1 MKKLVFNLMLLYI
14 AFTQVFYVQAQNK
27 TVEMQTQQAKQ
38 ILNTLAYY
46 FGNDGIVPTL
56 QLEAKLNQPALYTNY
71 QKPKILLDKKMFEI
85 SQSFGKD
92 STVVLAFVLGHEMAH
107 HYLKHS
113 PGDAN
118 DIKTH
123 EKDADKWG
131 CFYAHVAGYK
141 LSPALYAS
149 LLDKVYEVYKLNENI
164 AHYPTKEAR
173 KKLGLQKIKEIQ
185 DFNLGEVFNS
195 GKFLFA
201 MGKVEKSIECLE
213 FIFNKHFKSAE
224 MCNNLA
230 VSYLSK
236 IAQVKPLYQRVFLY
250 PFEFDSN
257 TSLRSASNKVNLP
270 KLFEKSELLLRKA
283 LGLRKNYPKARIN
296 LACLQIMQGKLGS
309 ATDNLL
315 ELTNTSGKL
324 LSQAHALLALVY
336 AYRDNH
342 SKATQHFEA
351 AIATPD
357 NYIAKCNYEIY
368 KKLVP
373 QASQKLTSRL
383 KAMKEYEVVDLIE
396 EAKKESLFAS
406 QGRAG
411 VQLQAKVFAN
421 IDQVKTSKTVVAMRP
436 YFEIRPAKQLLPLGY
451 KYIKIKTEEANLS
464 EDQQSEMLM
473 YEVCFTPRSH
483 PQINLLGVKIGDPVK
498 KLTAVLGKPSQL
510 PGNFYLYQNQQI
522 IIETQKKRIIG
533 WMIYRKVE

>member
-1 MKKLVFNLMLLYI
+1 MKKLVFSFMLLSI

-27 TVEMQTQQAKQ
+27 ATQAELQQAQ
-38 ILNTLAYY
+38 HILNTLAYY
-46 FGNDGIVPTL
+46 FGNDGIVPEL
-56 QLEAKLNQPALYTNY
+56 QIKSQLNQPAFYTNY
-71 QKPKILLDKKMFEI
+71 QKPQILLDKKMFQI
-85 SQSFGKD
+85 SRSFGKD

-113 PGDAN
+113 PGDAH

-141 LSPALYAS
+141 ITPELYAR
-149 LLDKVYEVYKLNENI
+149 LLDKVYEAYKLTENI
-164 AHYPTKEAR
+164 AHYPSKAAR

-201 MGKVEKSIECLE
+201 LGKLEKSIECLE

-236 IAQVKPLYQRVFLY
+236 IAQVKPLYQRVFMY

-257 TSLRSASNKVNLP
+257 TSLRSDQTQANLP
-270 KLFEKSELLLRKA
+270 KLFEKSELLLRQA
-283 LGLRKNYPKARIN
+283 LNLRKGYHTARIN
-296 LACLQIMQGKLGS
+296 LACLQIMQRKFGS

-315 ELTNTSGKL
+315 ALTDASGKL
-324 LSQAHALLALVY
+324 LPQAHSLLALVY

-342 SKATQHFEA
+342 PKAIQHFEA
-351 AIATPD
+351 AIAAP
-357 NYIAKCNYEIY
+357 NHHIAKCNYEIY
-368 KKLVP
+368 KKLVSKP
-373 QASQKLTSRL
+373 NQSLLGKLKS
-383 KAMKEYEVVDLIE
+383 MKEYEVADLIE

-406 QGRAG
+406 VNNAG
-411 VQLQAKVFAN
+411 VNPQAKVFVN
-421 IDQVKTSKTVVAMRP
+421 IEQLKTSKTVVAMRP
-436 YFEIRPAKQLLPLGY
+436 YFEVKPAKQLLSSGY
-451 KYIKIKTEEANLS
+451 QYIKIKTEEPNLG
-464 EDQQSEMLM
+464 EDQQNNMLM
-473 YEVCFTPRSH
+473 YEVCFTPRH
-483 PQINLLGVKIGDPVK
+483 RHQLDLLGVKVGDPVK

-510 PGNFYLYQNQQI
+510 PGNFYVYQDQQI
-522 IIETQKKRIIG
+522 VIEVKKKRIIG
-533 WMIYRKVE
+533 WMIYRKIE